1 MDMAIP
7 SAAMA
12 LAQEAARDATERA
25 RRVMSASDEQS
36 RKWYVV
42 HNAAGND
49 KRALETLR
57 RCAFEVYYPA
67 EATMKVVPRNKL
79 SQKQRRSMIPVYTRV
94 LNPFFPRYF
103 FVRFNLARGDWHDI
117 FGLAGIHGILFTDD
131 SPRPLPAPISDQVV
145 AKIKSWEVDGAI
157 PATIEASKFA
167 YEVGEEVRITAGPL
181 AQFTGVVERLP
192 EGSIETLDESAR
204 LRLLVSLF
212 GRKSVVEMALADIEK
227 L

>member
-1 MDMAIP
+1 
-7 SAAMA
+7 
-12 LAQEAARDATERA
+12 
-25 RRVMSASDEQS
+25 MSASDEQS

-57 RCAFEVYYPA
+57 RSAFEVYYPA

-79 SQKQRRSMIPVYTRV
+79 SQKQRRSSIPVYTRV

-131 SPRPLPAPISDQVV
+131 APRPLPAPISDQVI
-145 AKIKSWEVDGAI
+145 AKIRSWEVDGAI
-157 PATIEASKFA
+157 PANIEASKFA
-167 YEVGEEVRITAGPL
+167 FEVGEEVRIANGPFAGHN
-181 AQFTGVVERLP
+181 ATVETLP
-192 EGSIETLDESAR
+192 PGAIETLDESAR

-212 GRKSVVEMALADIEK
+212 GRKSVVEMSLADIEK